1 VEAVADASIF
11 FYSDRFSGTRA
22 AQVGVVAALAVVV
35 SEAAAVEVLAGLAVE
50 AVTPA
55 EAEPEEVGDAVH

>member
-35 SEAAAVEVLAGLAVE
+35 SEAAAEVLAGLAVE
-50 AVTPA
+50 AATPA